1 MAKLQNVN
9 AILPKKPVQI
19 NDKQKRLVDTL
30 LSEGCSVEEASKSA
44 GFKGKTPAV
53 QGYQTL
59 KKPHVQEYMYQ
70 QIRESFGL
78 HSLKAVNTLK
88 NLSSSAKSEYIK
100 LEASKDILDR
110 AGFKA
115 PDQHQHQILGDFTVN
130 IDLS

>member
-19 NDKQKRLVDTL
+19 NEKQRKLVDTL
-30 LSEGCSVEEASKSA
+30 LSEGCSVEDASKAA